1 MSVRVL
7 VVDDEPSV
15 RWSLAAFLDDFDFE
29 VRSAESAEE
38 ALDTMGE
45 EPCDVAIVDLR
56 LPGMSGDTMILQ
68 AHRLFPEMRFLI
80 HSGTQSYHLPEEL
93 RRIGMRPE
101 HVFLKPQVDLMLIVE
116 AVLSLTGES

>member
-15 RWSLAAFLDDFDFE
+15 RWSLAAFLDDFDFD

-38 ALDTMGE
+38 ALTSMNE

-56 LPGMSGDTMILQ
+56 LPGMSGDTMILH
-68 AHRLFPEMRFLI
+68 AHELYPQMRFLI
-80 HSGTQSYHLPEEL
+80 HSGTQAYHLPEEL

-101 HVFLKPQVDLMLIVE
+101 HVFLKPQVDLMLIVD
-116 AVLSLTGES
+116 AVLDLAGKR